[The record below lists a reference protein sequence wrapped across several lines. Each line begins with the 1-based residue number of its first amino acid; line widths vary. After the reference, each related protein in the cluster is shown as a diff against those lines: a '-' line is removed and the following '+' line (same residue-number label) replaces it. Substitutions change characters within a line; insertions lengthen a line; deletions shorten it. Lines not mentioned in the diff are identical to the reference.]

1 MYLQESI
8 FCCFSAEHKRSY
20 NVNTCERCT
29 FCDSPSLLLCV
40 AAFQKLPSKMSTAE
54 KRSAEEVPEVLKKAK
69 TAEDKEENIEEEE
82 DDLDEEGEE
91 GEEGEDEEDGED
103 EGVGLHSMNISTSSG
118 DDV

>member
-1 MYLQESI
+1 MHVLRFPI
-8 FCCFSAEHKRSY
+8 F
-20 NVNTCERCT
+20 TI
-29 FCDSPSLLLCV
+29 CV

-54 KRSAEEVPEVLKKAK
+54 KRSAEEVPEAVKKAK
-69 TAEDKEENIEEEE
+69 TAEEDEEENIEEEE